1 MKERSAHPPRTMQTP
16 RRSNRVTNKSKR
28 HFQEQIYG
36 KEEYESNNGMLTT
49 IWGPATWHLL
59 HCISFNYPVEPN
71 DAQKQHYREFVLN
84 LKHVIPCGKCRTN
97 LEKNFG
103 TLPLEERHMASRETF
118 SRYIYDLHEVVNRM
132 LNKKSGLT
140 YDAVRD
146 IYEHFRAR
154 CANDA
159 KKPIQ
164 KSYMANVKTAK
175 SSTAKSSTAKS
186 STVKSSTAK
195 SSTVKSSTAKS
206 STAKSETAKG
216 IMKGRSES
224 TPRTMATRG
233 GFRTTRKHRKSAS
246 ASEKGCVVPFN
257 GKKTKCVLR
266 IVPQSTKCKT
276 FSM

>member
-1 MKERSAHPPRTMQTP
+1 MKERSAHPPRTMNVVSEATKNGAEDIHAYYDRRPKGVQRNMETP
-16 RRSNRVTNKSKR
+16 KRRSGDEARRSKR

-164 KSYMANVKTAK
+164 KSYMA
-175 SSTAKSSTAKS
+175 KSSTAKS

-195 SSTVKSSTAKS
+195 S
-206 STAKSETAKG
+206 ETAKG
-216 IMKGRSES
+216 I
-224 TPRTMATRG
+224 MATRG

>member
-1 MKERSAHPPRTMQTP
+1 MKERSAHPPRMTQTP
-16 RRSNRVTNKSKR
+16 KTHSSAKRSKKELVVEGLPSDKRRSGVDTRRRSTQR
-28 HFQEQIYG
+28 YQEQIYG

-118 SRYIYDLHEVVNRM
+118 SRYIYELHEVVNRM

-164 KSYMANVKTAK
+164 KSYMAI
-175 SSTAKSSTAKS
+175 SE
-186 STVKSSTAK
+186 
-195 SSTVKSSTAKS
+195 
-206 STAKSETAKG
+206 TAKSETAKG
-216 IMKGRSES
+216 
-224 TPRTMATRG
+224 TRTTRG

-266 IVPQSTKCKT
+266 IVPQSTKCKS